1 MYMNE
6 ISVMSMAQEDAKYIA
21 DRLMQKHTVVDVKDI
36 TATKVS
42 DAAVDAEEVE
52 YDVQI
57 VLDIDSDQQVV
68 NFQYY
73 LQPDGNVE
81 LSDDLDNVIQSVDSR
96 IMSGQ
101 NTSDLQIITAAD
113 DFDSDNFDDDDFDE
127 ISHEPVEDDTVADD
141 DSITDTL
148 NDMSEQLDDL
158 QDDITDPS
166 NEDDINIDINNNIDN
181 HYIAECEK
189 CHGIFISS
197 LIASDQRVESIH
209 GVCPLCDKE
218 SDQYLKWI
226 VEAVEQ

>member
-1 MYMNE
+1 MNE

-101 NTSDLQIITAAD
+101 NTADLQTITAAD
-113 DFDSDNFDDDDFDE
+113 DFDSDDFDDDFDK
-127 ISHEPVEDDTVADD
+127 IPHEPAEDDTIADD

-226 VEAVEQ
+226 VAAVEQ

>member
-21 DRLMQKHTVVDVKDI
+21 DQLMQKHTVVDVKDI
-36 TATKVS
+36 TANKVS
-42 DAAVDAEEVE
+42 DAAIDAEEVE

-57 VLDIDSDQQVV
+57 VLDIDGDQQVV

-81 LSDDLDNVIQSVDSR
+81 LSEDLDNVIQSVDNR
-96 IMSGQ
+96 IMSSQ
-101 NTSDLQIITAAD
+101 STVNLQTITAAD
-113 DFDSDNFDDDDFDE
+113 DFDSDDFDDDFDE
-127 ISHEPVEDDTVADD
+127 TPHEPVEDDTVADD

>member
-6 ISVMSMAQEDAKYIA
+6 ISIMSMAQEDAKYIA

-36 TATKVS
+36 TANKVS
-42 DAAVDAEEVE
+42 DVAVDAEEIE

-57 VLDIDSDQQVV
+57 VLDIDGDQQAV

-81 LSDDLDNVIQSVDSR
+81 LSEDLDNVIQNVNNR

-101 NTSDLQIITAAD
+101 DTAGLQTITAAD
-113 DFDSDNFDDDDFDE
+113 DFDSDDFDDDDFDE
-127 ISHEPVEDDTVADD
+127 IPHEPVEDDTVADD

-166 NEDDINIDINNNIDN
+166 AEDDINIDINNNIDN

-197 LIASDQRVESIH
+197 LIASDQRVESVH

-226 VEAVEQ
+226 VEAAEQ

>member
-21 DRLMQKHTVVDVKDI
+21 DRLMQKHAVVDVKDI
-36 TATKVS
+36 RVTKVS

-52 YDVQI
+52 YNVQI

-101 NTSDLQIITAAD
+101 NTSDLQIITAAN
-113 DFDSDNFDDDDFDE
+113 DFDSDDFDDDDFDE
-127 ISHEPVEDDTVADD
+127 IPHEPVEDDTVADD

-148 NDMSEQLDDL
+148 NNMSEQLDDL

-197 LIASDQRVESIH
+197 LIASDQQVESIH

-218 SDQYLKWI
+218 SNQYLKWI

>member
-1 MYMNE
+1 MNE
-6 ISVMSMAQEDAKYIA
+6 VSVMSMAQEDAKYIA

-36 TATKVS
+36 TANKVS

-57 VLDIDSDQQVV
+57 VLDIDGDQQAV

-81 LSDDLDNVIQSVDSR
+81 LSDDLDNVIRSVDNR
-96 IMSGQ
+96 IMSEQ
-101 NTSDLQIITAAD
+101 STVNLQTITAAD
-113 DFDSDNFDDDDFDE
+113 DFDSDDFDDDFDE
-127 ISHEPVEDDTVADD
+127 IPHAPVEDDTVADD

-148 NDMSEQLDDL
+148 NNMSEQLDDL
-158 QDDITDPS
+158 QDDISDPS

>member
-21 DRLMQKHTVVDVKDI
+21 DQLMQKHTVVDVKDI

-57 VLDIDSDQQVV
+57 VLDIDGDQQVV

-81 LSDDLDNVIQSVDSR
+81 LSEDLDNVIQSVNSR
-96 IMSGQ
+96 IMSSW
-101 NTSDLQIITAAD
+101 NTADLQTITAAD
-113 DFDSDNFDDDDFDE
+113 DFDSDDFDDDFDE
-127 ISHEPVEDDTVADD
+127 IPHEPAEDDTIADD

-148 NDMSEQLDDL
+148 NNMSEQLDDL

-226 VEAVEQ
+226 VESVEQ

>member
-6 ISVMSMAQEDAKYIA
+6 ISIMSMAQEDAKYIA

-36 TATKVS
+36 TANKVS
-42 DAAVDAEEVE
+42 DVAVDAEEIE

-57 VLDIDSDQQVV
+57 VLDIDGDQQAV

-81 LSDDLDNVIQSVDSR
+81 LSEDLDNVIQNVNNR

-101 NTSDLQIITAAD
+101 DTAGLQTITAAD
-113 DFDSDNFDDDDFDE
+113 DFDSDDFDDDDFDE
-127 ISHEPVEDDTVADD
+127 IPHEPVEDDTVADD

-166 NEDDINIDINNNIDN
+166 AEDDINIDINNNIDN

-197 LIASDQRVESIH
+197 LIASDQRVESVH

>member
-6 ISVMSMAQEDAKYIA
+6 VSVMSMAQEDAKYIS
-21 DRLMQKHTVVDVKDI
+21 DRLMQKHAVVDVKDI
-36 TATKVS
+36 RVTKVS

-57 VLDIDSDQQVV
+57 VLDIDGDQQVV

-81 LSDDLDNVIQSVDSR
+81 LSDDLDNVIQSVNSR

-101 NTSDLQIITAAD
+101 NTSDLQIITAAN
-113 DFDSDNFDDDDFDE
+113 DFDSDDFDE
-127 ISHEPVEDDTVADD
+127 IPHEPVEDDAVADD

-148 NDMSEQLDDL
+148 NNMSEQLDDL
-158 QDDITDPS
+158 QDDISDPS

-226 VEAVEQ
+226 VESVEQ

>member
-21 DRLMQKHTVVDVKDI
+21 DQLMQKHTVVDVKDI
-36 TATKVS
+36 KVTKVS
-42 DAAVDAEEVE
+42 DAAIDAEEVE

-81 LSDDLDNVIQSVDSR
+81 LSEDLDNVIQSVNNR

-101 NTSDLQIITAAD
+101 STADLQTITAAD
-113 DFDSDNFDDDDFDE
+113 DFDSDDFDDDFDE
-127 ISHEPVEDDTVADD
+127 IPHEPAEDDKIADD

-218 SDQYLKWI
+218 SEQYLKWI

>member
-1 MYMNE
+1 MNE
-6 ISVMSMAQEDAKYIA
+6 VSVMSMAQEDAKYIA

-36 TATKVS
+36 ATNKVS

-57 VLDIDSDQQVV
+57 VLDIDGDQQVV

-81 LSDDLDNVIQSVDSR
+81 LSDDLDNVIQSVNSR
-96 IMSGQ
+96 IMSGR
-101 NTSDLQIITAAD
+101 NTAGLQIITAAN
-113 DFDSDNFDDDDFDE
+113 DFDSDDFDDDDFDE
-127 ISHEPVEDDTVADD
+127 IPHEPVEDDAVADD

-166 NEDDINIDINNNIDN
+166 NEDDISIDINNNIDN

>member
-1 MYMNE
+1 MNE
-6 ISVMSMAQEDAKYIA
+6 TSVMSMAQEDAKYIA

-36 TATKVS
+36 KVNKVS

-57 VLDIDSDQQVV
+57 VLDIDGDQQAVS
-68 NFQYY
+68 FQYY

-81 LSDDLDNVIQSVDSR
+81 LSEDLDNVIQNVNNR

-101 NTSDLQIITAAD
+101 DTAGLQTITAAD
-113 DFDSDNFDDDDFDE
+113 DFDSDNFDDDNFDE
-127 ISHEPVEDDTVADD
+127 IPHEPVEDDTVADD
-141 DSITDTL
+141 GSITDTL
-148 NDMSEQLDDL
+148 NNMSEQLDDL
-158 QDDITDPS
+158 QDDISDPS

>member
-6 ISVMSMAQEDAKYIA
+6 VSVMSMAQEDAKYIA
-21 DRLMQKHTVVDVKDI
+21 DRLMQKHTAVDVKDI
-36 TATKVS
+36 KVNKVS
-42 DAAVDAEEVE
+42 DATVDAEEVE

-57 VLDIDSDQQVV
+57 VLDIDGDQQVV

-81 LSDDLDNVIQSVDSR
+81 LSEDLDNVIQSVDSR
-96 IMSGQ
+96 IMSEQ
-101 NTSDLQIITAAD
+101 STVNLQTITAAD
-113 DFDSDNFDDDDFDE
+113 DFDSDDFDE
-127 ISHEPVEDDTVADD
+127 IPHESVEDDTVADD

-148 NDMSEQLDDL
+148 NNMSEQLDDL
-158 QDDITDPS
+158 QDDISDPS

>member
-6 ISVMSMAQEDAKYIA
+6 ISVMSMAKEDAKYIA
-21 DRLMQKHTVVDVKDI
+21 DRLMQKHTAVDVKDI

-57 VLDIDSDQQVV
+57 VLNIDGDQQVV

-81 LSDDLDNVIQSVDSR
+81 LSEDLDNVIQSVDNR

-101 NTSDLQIITAAD
+101 STVNLQTITAAD
-113 DFDSDNFDDDDFDE
+113 DFDSDDFDDDFDE
-127 ISHEPVEDDTVADD
+127 TPHEPVEDDTVADD

-218 SDQYLKWI
+218 SNQYLKWI

>member
-6 ISVMSMAQEDAKYIA
+6 ISVMSMAREDAKYIA
-21 DRLMQKHTVVDVKDI
+21 DRLMQKHTAVDVKDI

-81 LSDDLDNVIQSVDSR
+81 LSEDLDNVIQSVDSR

-101 NTSDLQIITAAD
+101 STVNLQTITAAD
-113 DFDSDNFDDDDFDE
+113 DFDSDDFDDDFDE
-127 ISHEPVEDDTVADD
+127 TPHEPVEDDTVADD

-218 SDQYLKWI
+218 SNQYLKWI

>member
-1 MYMNE
+1 MNE
-6 ISVMSMAQEDAKYIA
+6 ISIMSMAQEDAKYIA

-36 TATKVS
+36 TANKVS
-42 DAAVDAEEVE
+42 DVAVDAEEIE

-57 VLDIDSDQQVV
+57 VLDIDGDQQAV

-81 LSDDLDNVIQSVDSR
+81 LSEDLDNVIQNVNNR

-101 NTSDLQIITAAD
+101 DTAGLQTITAAD
-113 DFDSDNFDDDDFDE
+113 DFDSDDFDDDDFDE
-127 ISHEPVEDDTVADD
+127 IPHEPVEDDTVADD

-166 NEDDINIDINNNIDN
+166 AEDDINIDINNNIDN

-197 LIASDQRVESIH
+197 LIASDQRVESVH

-226 VEAVEQ
+226 VEAAEQ

>member
-6 ISVMSMAQEDAKYIA
+6 VSVMSMAQEDAKYIA
-21 DRLMQKHTVVDVKDI
+21 DRLMQKHTAVDVKDI
-36 TATKVS
+36 TTNKVS

-57 VLDIDSDQQVV
+57 VLDIDGDQQAV

-81 LSDDLDNVIQSVDSR
+81 LSEDLDNVIQSVNSR

-113 DFDSDNFDDDDFDE
+113 DFDSDDFDDDFDE
-127 ISHEPVEDDTVADD
+127 IPHAPVEDDMVADD

-218 SDQYLKWI
+218 SDQCLKWI

>member
-6 ISVMSMAQEDAKYIA
+6 ISIMPMAQEDAKYIA
-21 DRLMQKHTVVDVKDI
+21 NRLMQKHTVVDVKDI
-36 TATKVS
+36 KVNKIS
-42 DAAVDAEEVE
+42 DAAVDAEEIE

-57 VLDIDSDQQVV
+57 VLAIDGDQQAV

-73 LQPDGNVE
+73 LQPNGNVE
-81 LSDDLDNVIQSVDSR
+81 LSEDLDNVVQSVNNR
-96 IMSGQ
+96 IMSGR
-101 NTSDLQIITAAD
+101 NTAGLQTITAAD
-113 DFDSDNFDDDDFDE
+113 DFDSDDFDDDDFDE
-127 ISHEPVEDDTVADD
+127 IPHEPVEDDTVADD

-148 NDMSEQLDDL
+148 NDMSEQLDAL

-197 LIASDQRVESIH
+197 LIASDQQVESIH
-209 GVCPLCDKE
+209 GVCPRCDKE

>member
-6 ISVMSMAQEDAKYIA
+6 VSVMSMAQEDAKYIA
-21 DRLMQKHTVVDVKDI
+21 DRLMQKHTAVDVKDI
-36 TATKVS
+36 KVNKIS

-81 LSDDLDNVIQSVDSR
+81 LSDDLDNVIQSVDNR
-96 IMSGQ
+96 IMSEQ
-101 NTSDLQIITAAD
+101 STVNLQTITAAD
-113 DFDSDNFDDDDFDE
+113 DFDSDDFDDDFDE
-127 ISHEPVEDDTVADD
+127 IPHEPVEDDTVADD

-148 NDMSEQLDDL
+148 NNMSEQLDDL

-197 LIASDQRVESIH
+197 LIASDQRIESIH

>member
-21 DRLMQKHTVVDVKDI
+21 DCLMQKHTAVDVKDI
-36 TATKVS
+36 KVNKIS

-52 YDVQI
+52 YNVQI

-68 NFQYY
+68 SFQYY

-81 LSDDLDNVIQSVDSR
+81 LSDDLDNVIQSVNNR
-96 IMSGQ
+96 IMSGR
-101 NTSDLQIITAAD
+101 NTSDLQTITAAD
-113 DFDSDNFDDDDFDE
+113 DFDSDDFDDDFDK
-127 ISHEPVEDDTVADD
+127 IPHEPAEDGTIDDD

-158 QDDITDPS
+158 QNDISDPS

>member
-1 MYMNE
+1 MNE
-6 ISVMSMAQEDAKYIA
+6 ISIMSMAQEDAKYIA

-36 TATKVS
+36 TANKVS
-42 DAAVDAEEVE
+42 DVAVDAEEIE

-57 VLDIDSDQQVV
+57 VLDIDGDQQAV

-81 LSDDLDNVIQSVDSR
+81 LSEDLDNVIQNVNNR

-101 NTSDLQIITAAD
+101 DTAGLQTITAAD
-113 DFDSDNFDDDDFDE
+113 DFDSDDFDDDDFDE
-127 ISHEPVEDDTVADD
+127 IPHEPVEDDTVADD

-166 NEDDINIDINNNIDN
+166 AEDDINIDINNNIDN

-197 LIASDQRVESIH
+197 LIASDQRVESVH

>member
-1 MYMNE
+1 MNE

-21 DRLMQKHTVVDVKDI
+21 DQLMQKHTVVDVKDI
-36 TATKVS
+36 TANKVS
-42 DAAVDAEEVE
+42 DAAIDAEEVE

-57 VLDIDSDQQVV
+57 VLDIDGDQQVV

-81 LSDDLDNVIQSVDSR
+81 LSEDLDNVIQSVDNR
-96 IMSGQ
+96 IMSSQ
-101 NTSDLQIITAAD
+101 STVNLQTITAAD
-113 DFDSDNFDDDDFDE
+113 DFDSDDFDDDFDE
-127 ISHEPVEDDTVADD
+127 TPHEPVEDDTVADD

>member
-36 TATKVS
+36 KVTKVS
-42 DAAVDAEEVE
+42 DAAVDAEEIE
-52 YDVQI
+52 YNVQI
-57 VLDIDSDQQVV
+57 VLDIDDDQQAV

-81 LSDDLDNVIQSVDSR
+81 LSEDLDNVIQSVDNR
-96 IMSGQ
+96 IMSEQ
-101 NTSDLQIITAAD
+101 STSDLQIITAAD
-113 DFDSDNFDDDDFDE
+113 DFDSDNFDDDDFEE
-127 ISHEPVEDDTVADD
+127 IPHEPVEDDTVADD

>member
-21 DRLMQKHTVVDVKDI
+21 DRLMQKHAVVDVKDI
-36 TATKVS
+36 KVTKVS

-57 VLDIDSDQQVV
+57 VLDIDSNQQVV
-68 NFQYY
+68 SFQYY

-81 LSDDLDNVIQSVDSR
+81 LSDDLDSVIQSVDSR

-101 NTSDLQIITAAD
+101 NTADLQTITAAD
-113 DFDSDNFDDDDFDE
+113 DFDSDDFDDDFDE
-127 ISHEPVEDDTVADD
+127 IPHEPAEDDTIADD

>member
-1 MYMNE
+1 MNE

-21 DRLMQKHTVVDVKDI
+21 DRLMQKHAVVDVKDI
-36 TATKVS
+36 KVTKVS

-57 VLDIDSDQQVV
+57 VLDIDSNQQVV
-68 NFQYY
+68 SFQYY

-81 LSDDLDNVIQSVDSR
+81 LSDDLDSVIQSVDSR

-101 NTSDLQIITAAD
+101 NTADLQTITAAD
-113 DFDSDNFDDDDFDE
+113 DFDSDDFDDDFDE
-127 ISHEPVEDDTVADD
+127 IPHEPAEDDTIADD

>member
-21 DRLMQKHTVVDVKDI
+21 DRLMQKHTVVDAKDI
-36 TATKVS
+36 TANKVS

-52 YDVQI
+52 YDVRI
-57 VLDIDSDQQVV
+57 VLDIDGDQQAV

-81 LSDDLDNVIQSVDSR
+81 LSEDLDNVIQSVDNR

-101 NTSDLQIITAAD
+101 NTTGLQTITAAD
-113 DFDSDNFDDDDFDE
+113 DFDSDDFDDDFDE
-127 ISHEPVEDDTVADD
+127 IPHESAEDDTVADD

-148 NDMSEQLDDL
+148 NNMSEQLDDL

-166 NEDDINIDINNNIDN
+166 AEDDINIDINNNIDN

>member
-6 ISVMSMAQEDAKYIA
+6 VSVMSMAQEDAKYIA
-21 DRLMQKHTVVDVKDI
+21 DRLMHKHAVVDVKDI
-36 TATKVS
+36 KVTKVS

-57 VLDIDSDQQVV
+57 VLDIDGDQQAV

-81 LSDDLDNVIQSVDSR
+81 LSEDLDNVIQSVNNR
-96 IMSGQ
+96 IMSSR
-101 NTSDLQIITAAD
+101 NTADLQTITAAD
-113 DFDSDNFDDDDFDE
+113 DFDSDDFDDDFDE
-127 ISHEPVEDDTVADD
+127 IPHEPVEDDTVADD

-148 NDMSEQLDDL
+148 NNMSEQLDDL

>member
-6 ISVMSMAQEDAKYIA
+6 VSVMSMAQEDAKYIA
-21 DRLMQKHTVVDVKDI
+21 DRLMQKHTAVDVKDI
-36 TATKVS
+36 KVNKVS
-42 DAAVDAEEVE
+42 DATVDAEEVE

-57 VLDIDSDQQVV
+57 VLDIDGDQQVV

-81 LSDDLDNVIQSVDSR
+81 LSEDLDNVIQSVDNR

-101 NTSDLQIITAAD
+101 STVNLQTITAAD
-113 DFDSDNFDDDDFDE
+113 DFDSDDFDDDDFDE
-127 ISHEPVEDDTVADD
+127 IPHESAEDDMIADD

-158 QDDITDPS
+158 QDDISDPS

>member
-1 MYMNE
+1 MNE

-21 DRLMQKHTVVDVKDI
+21 DQLMQKHAVVDVKDI
-36 TATKVS
+36 TANKVS
-42 DAAVDAEEVE
+42 DAAIDAEEVE

-57 VLDIDSDQQVV
+57 VLDVDGDQQVV
-68 NFQYY
+68 SFQYY

-81 LSDDLDNVIQSVDSR
+81 LSEDLDNVIQSVNNR
-96 IMSGQ
+96 IMSSR
-101 NTSDLQIITAAD
+101 NTADLQTITAAD
-113 DFDSDNFDDDDFDE
+113 DFDSDDFDDDFDE
-127 ISHEPVEDDTVADD
+127 IPHESAEDGTIADD

-148 NDMSEQLDDL
+148 NNMSEQLDDL

-197 LIASDQRVESIH
+197 LIASDQRVESIQ

>member
-6 ISVMSMAQEDAKYIA
+6 VSVMSMAQEDAKYIA
-21 DRLMQKHTVVDVKDI
+21 DRLMQKHAVVDAKDI
-36 TATKVS
+36 TANKVS

-52 YDVQI
+52 YDVRI
-57 VLDIDSDQQVV
+57 VLDIDGDQQAV

-81 LSDDLDNVIQSVDSR
+81 LSEDLDNVIQSVDNR

-101 NTSDLQIITAAD
+101 NTAGLQTITAAD
-113 DFDSDNFDDDDFDE
+113 DFDSDDFDDDFDE
-127 ISHEPVEDDTVADD
+127 IPHESAEDDTTADD
-141 DSITDTL
+141 DSITDAL

-197 LIASDQRVESIH
+197 LIASDPRVESIH

>member
-36 TATKVS
+36 KVTKVS

-52 YDVQI
+52 YNVQI
-57 VLDIDSDQQVV
+57 VLDIDGDQQAV

-101 NTSDLQIITAAD
+101 NTADLQTVTAAD
-113 DFDSDNFDDDDFDE
+113 DFDSDDFDDDFEE
-127 ISHEPVEDDTVADD
+127 IPHEPAEDDTIADD

>member
-6 ISVMSMAQEDAKYIA
+6 VSVMSMAQEDAKYIA

-36 TATKVS
+36 KVTKVS
-42 DAAVDAEEVE
+42 DAAVDAEEIE
-52 YDVQI
+52 YNVQI
-57 VLDIDSDQQVV
+57 VLDIDDDQQAV

-81 LSDDLDNVIQSVDSR
+81 LSEDLDNVIQSVDNR
-96 IMSGQ
+96 IMSEQ
-101 NTSDLQIITAAD
+101 STVNLQTITAAD
-113 DFDSDNFDDDDFDE
+113 DFDSDDFDADFDE
-127 ISHEPVEDDTVADD
+127 IPHEPVEDDTVADD

-148 NDMSEQLDDL
+148 NNMSEQLDDL
-158 QDDITDPS
+158 QDGITDPS

>member
-81 LSDDLDNVIQSVDSR
+81 LSEDLDNVIQSVDNR

-101 NTSDLQIITAAD
+101 STVNLQTITAAD
-113 DFDSDNFDDDDFDE
+113 DFDSDDFDDDFDE
-127 ISHEPVEDDTVADD
+127 TPHEPVEDDTVADD

>member
-1 MYMNE
+1 MSE
-6 ISVMSMAQEDAKYIA
+6 VSVMSMAQEDAKYIA
-21 DRLMQKHTVVDVKDI
+21 DQLMQTHMVVDVNDI
-36 TATKVS
+36 KVNKVS

-57 VLDIDSDQQVV
+57 VLDIDGDQQAV

-96 IMSGQ
+96 IMPGQ
-101 NTSDLQIITAAD
+101 NTADLQTITAAD
-113 DFDSDNFDDDDFDE
+113 DFDSDDFDDDDFDE
-127 ISHEPVEDDTVADD
+127 IPHEPVEDDTVADD

>member
-21 DRLMQKHTVVDVKDI
+21 DRLMQKHTAVDVKDI
-36 TATKVS
+36 TANKVS

-57 VLDIDSDQQVV
+57 VLDIDGDQQAV

-81 LSDDLDNVIQSVDSR
+81 LSEDLDNVIQGVDNR
-96 IMSGQ
+96 IMSEQ
-101 NTSDLQIITAAD
+101 STVNLQTITAAD
-113 DFDSDNFDDDDFDE
+113 DFDSDDFEDDFDE
-127 ISHEPVEDDTVADD
+127 IPHEPVEDDTVADN

-148 NDMSEQLDDL
+148 NNMSEQLDDL

>member
-1 MYMNE
+1 MNE

-21 DRLMQKHTVVDVKDI
+21 DRLMQKHTAVDVKDI
-36 TATKVS
+36 TANKVS

-57 VLDIDSDQQVV
+57 VLDIDGDQQAV

-81 LSDDLDNVIQSVDSR
+81 LSEDLDNVIQGVDNR
-96 IMSGQ
+96 IMSEQ
-101 NTSDLQIITAAD
+101 STVNLQTITAAD
-113 DFDSDNFDDDDFDE
+113 DFDSDDFEDDFDE
-127 ISHEPVEDDTVADD
+127 IPHEPVEDDTVADN

-148 NDMSEQLDDL
+148 NNMSEQLDDL

>member
-6 ISVMSMAQEDAKYIA
+6 ISIMSMAQEDAKYIA
-21 DRLMQKHTVVDVKDI
+21 NRLVQKHTVVDVKDI
-36 TATKVS
+36 KVNKIS
-42 DAAVDAEEVE
+42 DAAVDAEEIE

-57 VLDIDSDQQVV
+57 VLDIDGDQQAV

-73 LQPDGNVE
+73 LQPNGDVE
-81 LSDDLDNVIQSVDSR
+81 LSEDLDNVVQSVNNR
-96 IMSGQ
+96 IMSGR
-101 NTSDLQIITAAD
+101 NTAGLQTITAAD
-113 DFDSDNFDDDDFDE
+113 DFDSDDFDDDDFDE
-127 ISHEPVEDDTVADD
+127 IPHEPVEDDTVADD

-197 LIASDQRVESIH
+197 LIASDQQVESIH